1 MPLSKGFDN
10 GMERAIRIIK
20 TKLKVCGGFRSQQ
33 GADAFMQLHSI
44 VDTAKKN
51 QISRYKTLL
60 AIAKL
65 HVEENSIPKKEPE

>member
-1 MPLSKGFDN
+1 
-10 GMERAIRIIK
+10 MERAIRIIK

-33 GADAFMQLHSI
+33 GADTFMQLHSI

-60 AIAKL
+60 AIT
-65 HVEENSIPKKEPE
+65 

>member
-1 MPLSKGFDN
+1 MCAIKADMVSKIS
-10 GMERAIRIIK
+10 RVTPR
-20 TKLKVCGGFRSQQ
+20 C
-33 GADAFMQLHSI
+33 HSS
-44 VDTAKKN
+44 KKN